1 MKGKAL
7 VIGIVL
13 FVVLVVGS
21 IYFAMMATINNI
33 KEEGALP
40 ASSSEI
46 YEENHTMKLTFSG

>member
-33 KEEGALP
+33 KEDTLP
-40 ASSSEI
+40 ASSSEMHV
-46 YEENHTMKLTFSG
+46 ENHTVLFTLRG